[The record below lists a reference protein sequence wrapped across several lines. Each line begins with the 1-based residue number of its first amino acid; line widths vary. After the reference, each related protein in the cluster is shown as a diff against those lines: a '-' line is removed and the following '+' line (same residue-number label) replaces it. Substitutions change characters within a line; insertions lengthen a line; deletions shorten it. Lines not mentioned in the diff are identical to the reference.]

1 MNSVNV
7 VVLIVAI
14 VAIAIA
20 GWALFQRQKTLKLK
34 RQFGPEYN
42 RVIDQ
47 EKDARRAETV
57 LGDRQKRV
65 DQYPIRILS
74 QEERE
79 RFASKWRAVQE
90 HFVDNPHDAVVQ
102 ADASITDAMR
112 SRGYPMADFE
122 QRAADLSVD
131 HPTVVQDY
139 RAAHEIAARNT
150 QGATSTEDLRTAMH
164 ITGRYSSMCLI
175 PTFFSTTR
183 EKTMAR
189 ELITQEENIT
199 TADLLQRS
207 GTANGSATTS
217 DDHEPLF
224 LSSDAEG
231 FRRRWTD
238 IQTGFVD
245 EPKPSVEKADQ
256 LVAAVIQKLTQVF
269 ADERSKLERDWS
281 TGGEAS
287 TEDLRQAL
295 RRYRSFFDKLL
306 SV

>member
-102 ADASITDAMR
+102 ADALITDAMR

-139 RAAHEIAARNT
+139 RAAHEIAARDT
-150 QGATSTEDLRTAMH
+150 QGAASTEDLRTAMQYYRTLFEH
-164 ITGRYSSMCLI
+164 VLDTHV
-175 PTFFSTTR
+175 
-183 EKTMAR
+183 
-189 ELITQEENIT
+189 
-199 TADLLQRS
+199 LQ
-207 GTANGSATTS
+207 
-217 DDHEPLF
+217 HH
-224 LSSDAEG
+224 
-231 FRRRWTD
+231 
-238 IQTGFVD
+238 
-245 EPKPSVEKADQ
+245 
-256 LVAAVIQKLTQVF
+256 
-269 ADERSKLERDWS
+269 
-281 TGGEAS
+281 
-287 TEDLRQAL
+287 
-295 RRYRSFFDKLL
+295 
-306 SV
+306 